1 MFILIHMQIISRQ
14 QAIDQNLP
22 RYFTGEPCKHGHVA
36 ERRLSNRTCCECLL
50 LTKRTWSQQ
59 PHVKKADLERLN
71 RFNKDNPHKRLA
83 RTRRRQA
90 AKLMRTPAW
99 LTDDDLWMMEQ
110 AYELAALRT
119 QMFGFPWHVDHIIPL
134 QGKTV
139 SGLHVP
145 TNLQVIPGAEN
156 VRKSNSWAEM
166 PNLCA

>member
-1 MFILIHMQIISRQ
+1 MARDLENAKR
-14 QAIDQNLP
+14 L
-22 RYFTGEPCKHGHVA
+22 KH
-36 ERRLSNRTCCECLL
+36 EWYLRNKE
-50 LTKRTWSQQ
+50 LTKERARAWQEANPERKQATVAKWREENRDRHNAINRDWWSRNQ
-59 PHVKKADLERLN
+59 P
-71 RFNKDNPHKRLA
+71 KRA
-83 RTRRRQA
+83 SYQRKREA